1 MRDLGRSGALAPL
14 QSGLMGQDM
23 LAQRIQAVEQASRQ
37 LRALHHF
44 VSESLLQLPSPT
56 LVCDPQGR
64 ILLAN
69 SAAHRYAQS
78 LGQTLQ
84 ERQDVQLLLAGARE
98 NESQGPLFD
107 PQTLAGGQ
115 ASFQHEG
122 TDRLGNHLLLVGRP
136 FAAPPTTGWLLTLVD
151 ITRMRQAMAQRD
163 QAMHFISHDIRA
175 PIGAI
180 VTLLEMDRT
189 FGHRAADSAGP
200 LVSSDTE
207 VRIERYARSALA
219 LADDFV
225 HLARAQQ
232 QPPRQEA
239 VELGLLLE
247 QAVDDSWAAAH
258 AKLIDIDWMPQEAEA
273 LVTGDPGQLRR
284 VLGNLLGN
292 AVKYSPAGST
302 VHCSITERP
311 AHWVVVLRD
320 EGDGISPEQQATLFQ
335 PFTRLA
341 QHEAS
346 HIQGVGL
353 GLAFVHTV
361 MQRHGAV
368 MELDSTP
375 GQGSTFRLV
384 FAKR

>member
-1 MRDLGRSGALAPL
+1 
-14 QSGLMGQDM
+14 
-23 LAQRIQAVEQASRQ
+23 
-37 LRALHHF
+37 
-44 VSESLLQLPSPT
+44 
-56 LVCDPQGR
+56 
-64 ILLAN
+64 
-69 SAAHRYAQS
+69 
-78 LGQTLQ
+78 
-84 ERQDVQLLLAGARE
+84 
-98 NESQGPLFD
+98 
-107 PQTLAGGQ
+107 
-115 ASFQHEG
+115 
-122 TDRLGNHLLLVGRP
+122 
-136 FAAPPTTGWLLTLVD
+136 
-151 ITRMRQAMAQRD
+151 
-163 QAMHFISHDIRA
+163 
-175 PIGAI
+175 
-180 VTLLEMDRT
+180 
-189 FGHRAADSAGP
+189 
-200 LVSSDTE
+200 
-207 VRIERYARSALA
+207 
-219 LADDFV
+219 
-225 HLARAQQ
+225 
-232 QPPRQEA
+232 
-239 VELGLLLE
+239 
-247 QAVDDSWAAAH
+247 
-258 AKLIDIDWMPQEAEA
+258 MPQEAEA
-273 LVTGDPGQLRR
+273 LITGDPGQLRR